1 MDVRTGL
8 IVSLCLMGFTCAEP
22 VKYVDCGKF
31 RLKLH
36 LKLHLKFRLKLHLKL
51 RLKFRPKLHLKF
63 RLKLHLKFRLKLHLN
78 AWVLFP
84 LVFVCE

>member
-22 VKYVDCGKF
+22 VKYVDCG
-31 RLKLH
+31 
-36 LKLHLKFRLKLHLKL
+36 KFRLKLHLKL